1 MKRALLLAATLAT
14 LPVAVHAQTGQVV
27 GPNGTAVLGN
37 TTAWISSEIAGGSA
51 QVTANAP
58 RTGFADV
65 GAGSLELSVTGN
77 GDTQSGYHD
86 WGFFYRYAGGSAAA
100 TINGAQRFGNLQEM
114 TSMSFDWY
122 RSFVPG
128 WDAVPPAGAQ
138 PINPV
143 DWTYKTPVVRL
154 QLVETRGDQSIQSE
168 LVWEGYY
175 NQSKIGAGGT
185 PVGSW
190 VSQADMQSDNFWY
203 VRPSAGAGGSQ
214 TLFDSATCLFGQQTF
229 WSAEQGN
236 TAISQLFGTNGCMFG
251 ANVSVIGI
259 AVGVGSQWPV
269 AWHGFADNVRMGFN
283 GQLALDANFDF
294 VSPSVV
300 VPEPGTFGLL
310 GLGLAVLG
318 AAARRRRRA

>member
-1 MKRALLLAATLAT
+1 MKRALVLVAAIAA
-14 LPVAVHAQTGQVV
+14 LPVAAHAQVGQVV
-27 GPNGTAVLGN
+27 GPNGTATVGN
-37 TTAWISSEIAGGSA
+37 TTDWISSEIASGSA
-51 QVTANAP
+51 QVTTNAP
-58 RTGFADV
+58 RLGFANA
-65 GAGSLELSVTGN
+65 GSGSLELSVTGGGN
-77 GDTQSGYHD
+77 TQTGFPD
-86 WGFFYRYAGGSAAA
+86 WAFMYRYAGGSAAA
-100 TINGAQRFGNLQEM
+100 TINGAMSFGNLQEM

-122 RSFVPG
+122 RTAVPG
-128 WDAVPPAGAQ
+128 WDAVPPVGDQ

-143 DWTYKTPVVRL
+143 DWKFKTPVVRL

-185 PVGSW
+185 PVGTW
-190 VSQADMQSDNFWY
+190 VSQTGMQDDNFWY
-203 VRPSAGAGGSQ
+203 VRPSAGAGGTQ

-236 TAISQLFGTNGCMFG
+236 TAIGQLFGANGCMFG
-251 ANVSVIGI
+251 ANVQVIGI

-283 GQLALDANFDF
+283 DQLALDANFDY
-294 VSPSVV
+294 VAPLV
-300 VPEPGTFGLL
+300 VPEPGTFALL
-310 GLGLAVLG
+310 GLGLIAFG